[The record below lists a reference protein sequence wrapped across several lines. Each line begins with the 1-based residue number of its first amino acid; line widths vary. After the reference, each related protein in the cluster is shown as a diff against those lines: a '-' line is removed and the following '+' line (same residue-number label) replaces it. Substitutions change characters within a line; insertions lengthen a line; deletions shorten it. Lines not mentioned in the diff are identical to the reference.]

1 MNLLV
6 VVDSQ
11 MPGQILLHPLE
22 TSSDK
27 RPDVA
32 VYDSS
37 YTKLNVVLLVEVQSS
52 PIQQSVIKEAIKY
65 HRSARRNGQGS
76 EDTET
81 TVKQAGGTP
90 ISLLRRQLDPQYNS
104 L

>member
-1 MNLLV
+1 MTGTDFHPNQALLSMMLPV
-6 VVDSQ
+6 KW
-11 MPGQILLHPLE
+11 I
-22 TSSDK
+22 TSDK
-27 RPDVA
+27 RPDVI

-37 YTKLNVVLLVEVQSS
+37 YQKVVLLVEVQSS